1 MTKKAKQKNEMAKN
15 EIKEIKPDPIV
26 MGKAN
31 EIEPDQIDDIMEYGL
46 YEALH
51 VAMTQA
57 QTYRITRD
65 IIRMINSYYVAFC
78 SETPFD
84 ANPLFDLL
92 TQQTDPKKSSFRRA
106 MAQKLDQYVLANKK
120 QRT

>member
-15 EIKEIKPDPIV
+15 EINEIKPDPIV
-26 MGKAN
+26 MGETN
-31 EIEPDQIDDIMEYGL
+31 EIEPDHIEDIMEYSL

-51 VAMTQA
+51 VAMTHA
-57 QTYRITRD
+57 QTYMITRD
-65 IIRMINSYYVAFC
+65 IMRMINSYYRAFC
-78 SETPFD
+78 SEKPFD
-84 ANPLFDLL
+84 TNPLFDLL